1 MDASLEVALRSHP
14 QIKIDPTD
22 EEEKKEEEDMKQ
34 SVESE
39 EEKKFD
45 IFEEAKDVE
54 DSLRQSDKW
63 LSTAKEAKIPLLNL
77 DKLEEEINSMT
88 GGDAPV

>member
-1 MDASLEVALRSHP
+1 MDASLDVALRSHP
-14 QIKIDPTD
+14 QIKIDPD
-22 EEEKKEEEDMKQ
+22 EEEKKEEEDKKQ

-39 EEKKFD
+39 EEKKLD

-54 DSLRQSDKW
+54 ESLRQSDKW